1 MGTPTLTGGTKY
13 IMFNFDPFAAIL
25 LVTQFIILLTFHEWA
40 HAKSANMLGDPTARD
55 LGRMSLNPGVHIDMI
70 GTIILP
76 LLGTFF
82 GGAFFGW
89 AKPVP
94 VNPYNLK
101 NPRRDLMLI
110 AGAGPIMN
118 IVLTFLIL
126 GGLKIALEFTPFDPL
141 DVESHHHEIGR
152 QAVRMALISV
162 FLAAFN
168 MLPLFPLDGFS
179 VVRGLLPESAARQ
192 FEKLTP
198 YGMPILMCLIFLP
211 HFLRFFPNVF
221 GFLGLISFKTLNLT
235 AQLVGL
241 SKVVLYNLLG

>member
-1 MGTPTLTGGTKY
+1 MA
-13 IMFNFDPFAAIL
+13 NFDPFAAIL
-25 LVTQFIILLTFHEWA
+25 LVTQFIVLLTFHEWG

-55 LGRMSLNPGVHIDMI
+55 QGRMTLNPGVHIDMI

-76 LLGTFF
+76 LIASFF

-110 AGAGPIMN
+110 AAAGPFMN
-118 IVLTFLIL
+118 IVLTFVIL
-126 GGLKIALEFTPFDPL
+126 GAVKLLIAFTSFDPS
-141 DVESHHHEIGR
+141 ESELHFEINR
-152 QAVRMALISV
+152 QLIKMGLISI

-179 VVRGLLPESAARQ
+179 VVRGLLPEHLARG
-192 FEKLTP
+192 FEKLMP

-211 HFLRFFPNVF
+211 SLLGIPNYIF
-221 GFLGLISFKTLNLT
+221 GFLGEISYAVFNLI
-235 AQLVGL
+235 AEIVGL
-241 SKVVLYNLLG
+241 R

>member
-1 MGTPTLTGGTKY
+1 MA
-13 IMFNFDPFAAIL
+13 NFDPFAAIL
-25 LVTQFIILLTFHEWA
+25 LVTQFIVLLTFHEWG

-55 LGRMSLNPGVHIDMI
+55 QGRMTLNPGVHIDMI

-76 LLGTFF
+76 LIASFF

-110 AGAGPIMN
+110 AGAGPFMN
-118 IVLTFLIL
+118 IVLTFVIL
-126 GGLKIALEFTPFDPL
+126 GAVKLLVAFTSFDPT
-141 DVESHHHEIGR
+141 ESALHFEINR
-152 QAVRMALISV
+152 QLLRMGLISI

-179 VVRGLLPESAARQ
+179 VVRGLLPEHLARG
-192 FEKLTP
+192 FEKLMP

-211 HFLRFFPNVF
+211 SLLGIPNYIFEFLNDISYTVF
-221 GFLGLISFKTLNLT
+221 NLIGEI
-235 AQLVGL
+235 VGL
-241 SKVVLYNLLG
+241 R

>member
-1 MGTPTLTGGTKY
+1 MS
-13 IMFNFDPFAAIL
+13 NFDPFAAIL
-25 LVTQFIILLTFHEWA
+25 VVTQFIVLLTFHEWG
-40 HAKSANMLGDPTARD
+40 HAKSADMLGDPTARHE
-55 LGRMSLNPGVHIDMI
+55 GRMSLNPGVHIDMI

-110 AGAGPIMN
+110 AAAGPFMN
-118 IVLTFLIL
+118 ILLTFVIL
-126 GGLKIALEFTPFDPL
+126 GGLRLVLEFTDFNPRSSL
-141 DVESHHHEIGR
+141 LHAEIYR
-152 QAVRMALISV
+152 QVRLMALISV

-179 VVRGLLPESAARQ
+179 VVRGLLPEDAARQ
-192 FEKLTP
+192 FEKMMP

-211 HFLRFFPNVF
+211 YFLPILNIF
-221 GFLGLISFKTLNLT
+221 GFLSDVSYAIFNVIAT
-235 AQLVGL
+235 LVGL
-241 SKVVLYNLLG
+241 R

>member
-1 MGTPTLTGGTKY
+1 MA
-13 IMFNFDPFAAIL
+13 NFDPFAAIL
-25 LVTQFIILLTFHEWA
+25 LVTQFIVLLTFHEWG

-55 LGRMSLNPGVHIDMI
+55 QGRMTLNPGVHIDMI

-76 LLGTFF
+76 LIASFF

-110 AGAGPIMN
+110 AAAGPFMN
-118 IVLTFLIL
+118 IVLTFVIL
-126 GGLKIALEFTPFDPL
+126 GAIKLLLAFTAFNPSESALH
-141 DVESHHHEIGR
+141 VEINK
-152 QAVRMALISV
+152 QLLRMGFISV

-179 VVRGLLPESAARQ
+179 VVRGLLPEHLARG
-192 FEKLTP
+192 FEKLMP

-211 HFLRFFPNVF
+211 SLLGIPNYIF
-221 GFLGLISFKTLNLT
+221 GFLSDISYTVFNLI
-235 AQLVGL
+235 AEIVGL
-241 SKVVLYNLLG
+241 R

>member
-1 MGTPTLTGGTKY
+1 MA
-13 IMFNFDPFAAIL
+13 NFDPFAAIL
-25 LVTQFIILLTFHEWA
+25 LVTQFIILLTFHEWG
-40 HAKSANMLGDPTARD
+40 HAKSADMLGDSTARD
-55 LGRMSLNPGVHIDMI
+55 QGRMSLNPGVHIDMI

-76 LLGTFF
+76 LLASFF

-110 AGAGPIMN
+110 AAAGPFMN
-118 IVLTFLIL
+118 IILTFVIL
-126 GGLKIALEFTPFDPL
+126 GVLKLLITFTGFDPSESAL
-141 DVESHHHEIGR
+141 HVEINR
-152 QAVRMALISV
+152 QLIRMGLISV

-179 VVRGLLPESAARQ
+179 VVRGLLPEHLARG
-192 FEKLTP
+192 FEKLSP

-211 HFLRFFPNVF
+211 GLLGIPNYVFRFLSDISYTVF
-221 GFLGLISFKTLNLT
+221 DLI
-235 AQLVGL
+235 AGLVGL
-241 SKVVLYNLLG
+241 R

>member
-1 MGTPTLTGGTKY
+1 MA
-13 IMFNFDPFAAIL
+13 NFDPFAAIL
-25 LVTQFIILLTFHEWA
+25 LVTQFIILLTFHEWG
-40 HAKSANMLGDPTARD
+40 HAKSADMLGDPTARD

-76 LLGTFF
+76 LIASFF

-110 AGAGPIMN
+110 AAAGPFMN
-118 IVLTFLIL
+118 IVLTFVIL
-126 GGLKIALEFTPFDPL
+126 GAVKLLIALTPFDPT
-141 DVESHHHEIGR
+141 ESTLHFEINR
-152 QAVRMALISV
+152 QLLLMGLISV

-179 VVRGLLPESAARQ
+179 VVRGLLPEDLARG
-192 FEKLTP
+192 FEKLMP

-211 HFLRFFPNVF
+211 SLLGIPNYVF
-221 GFLGLISFKTLNLT
+221 GFLSDISYTVFNLIGEI
-235 AQLVGL
+235 VGL
-241 SKVVLYNLLG
+241 R

>member
-1 MGTPTLTGGTKY
+1 MA
-13 IMFNFDPFAAIL
+13 NFDPFAAIL
-25 LVTQFIILLTFHEWA
+25 LVTQFIILLTFHEWG
-40 HAKSANMLGDPTARD
+40 HAKSADMLGDSTARD

-76 LLGTFF
+76 LLASFF

-94 VNPYNLK
+94 VNPYNLR

-110 AGAGPIMN
+110 AAAGPFMN
-118 IVLTFLIL
+118 IVLTFVIL
-126 GGLKIALEFTPFDPL
+126 GALKLLVAFAPFDPS
-141 DVESHHHEIGR
+141 ESALHFEINR
-152 QAVRMALISV
+152 QLIRMGFISI

-179 VVRGLLPESAARQ
+179 VVRGLLPEDAARQ
-192 FEKLTP
+192 FEKLSP

-211 HFLRFFPNVF
+211 SLLGIPNYIF
-221 GFLGLISFKTLNLT
+221 GFLSDISYTVFDLIAKV
-235 AQLVGL
+235 VGL
-241 SKVVLYNLLG
+241 R

>member
-1 MGTPTLTGGTKY
+1 MA
-13 IMFNFDPFAAIL
+13 NFDPFAAIL
-25 LVTQFIILLTFHEWA
+25 LVTQFIVLLTFHEWG

-55 LGRMSLNPGVHIDMI
+55 QGRMTLNPGVHIDMI

-76 LLGTFF
+76 LIASFF

-101 NPRRDLMLI
+101 SPRRDLMLI
-110 AGAGPIMN
+110 AGAGPVMN
-118 IVLTFLIL
+118 IFLAFVILAALRVL
-126 GGLKIALEFTPFDPL
+126 LEFAAFDPSEHEL
-141 DVESHHHEIGR
+141 HLEIGR
-152 QAVRMALISV
+152 QMRITAQISV

-179 VVRGLLPESAARQ
+179 VVRGLLPERLARE
-192 FEKLTP
+192 FEKLSP

-211 HFLRFFPNVF
+211 GLLGIPNYVF
-221 GFLGLISFKTLNLT
+221 GFLSYITGVTFRLIAEIAGF
-235 AQLVGL
+235 
-241 SKVVLYNLLG
+241 

>member
-1 MGTPTLTGGTKY
+1 MA
-13 IMFNFDPFAAIL
+13 NFDPFAAIL
-25 LVTQFIILLTFHEWA
+25 LVTQFIILLTFHEWG
-40 HAKSANMLGDPTARD
+40 HAKSADMLGDPTARD

-76 LLGTFF
+76 LIASFF

-110 AGAGPIMN
+110 AAAGPFMN
-118 IVLTFLIL
+118 IVLTFVIL
-126 GGLKIALEFTPFDPL
+126 GVVKLLITLTSFDPT
-141 DVESHHHEIGR
+141 ESTLHFEINR
-152 QAVRMALISV
+152 QLIRMGLISI

-179 VVRGLLPESAARQ
+179 VVRGLLPENLARG
-192 FEKLTP
+192 FEKLMP

-211 HFLRFFPNVF
+211 SLLGIPNYIF
-221 GFLGLISFKTLNLT
+221 GFLSDISYTVFNLI
-235 AQLVGL
+235 AAIVGL
-241 SKVVLYNLLG
+241 R